1 TLGAAENRM
10 AASGTGFAPVTRG
23 AGTPMSAKSELAI
36 RAAVMNGFARCSE
49 SDAPL
54 CSLGEFID
62 RLRELHWEYRD
73 IQTVEARVLDLLR
86 QSQEGA
92 LKQRQ
97 QSDAA

>member
-1 TLGAAENRM
+1 M
-10 AASGTGFAPVTRG
+10 ASGLLLSLPEQES
-23 AGTPMSAKSELAI
+23 PMSAKSELAI

-54 CSLGEFID
+54 CSLGEFIE
-62 RLRELHWEYRD
+62 RLRDLRWEPHD
-73 IQTVEARVLDLLR
+73 IRTVEAGVLDLLR
-86 QSQEGA
+86 QSKEGA